1 MKKVKAIAL
10 TLCVAASMMLTSCAK
25 NQDLI
30 IGKWKCLSVSPVE
43 ASNGMTED
51 VGSVYEF
58 KANGK
63 VAIVMAG
70 QNVEFKYSISES
82 TLTIGEGKE
91 ASKSDIDIL
100 TEKALKISRTGK
112 NKACVV
118 DYERI

>member
-30 IGKWKCLSVSPVE
+30 IGKWKCLSAEGVT
-43 ASNGMTED
+43 NGMTED

-112 NKACVV
+112 NKASVV